1 MTLLNTTIRLFSKTK
16 WFAWIWTIL
25 ILIACSWP
33 GKSMPEAPVV
43 GFDKIVHI
51 GLFSVW
57 AVLWLMASRKKAL
70 IIILLGFAYG
80 LGLEVYQQLLPF
92 DRTFD
97 WWDALA
103 DAAGILL
110 GAGFK
115 KVVLDRY
122 LQRLY

>member
-1 MTLLNTTIRLFSKTK
+1 MTLLNATIRLFSKTK
-16 WFAWIWTIL
+16 CFAWIWTIL

-57 AVLWLMASRKKAL
+57 AVLWLMASREKTL
-70 IIILLGFAYG
+70 LIILLGFAYG

-103 DAAGILL
+103 DAVGILL

-115 KVVLDRY
+115 NVVLDRY